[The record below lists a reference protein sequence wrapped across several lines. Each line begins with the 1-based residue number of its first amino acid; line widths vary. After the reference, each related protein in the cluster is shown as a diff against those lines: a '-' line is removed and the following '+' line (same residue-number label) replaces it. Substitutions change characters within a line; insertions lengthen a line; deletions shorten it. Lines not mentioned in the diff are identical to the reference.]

1 MVCPFILGCRRL
13 VDFEF
18 YDRHCDGQEYHAC
31 WIYKEIR
38 GRRLKPSHWRE
49 FLESLLRDK
58 RLEEERDG

>member
-1 MVCPFILGCRRL
+1 MVCPFIRGCRRL

-31 WIYKEIR
+31 WIYKEIT
-38 GRRLKPSHWRE
+38 HWRE

-58 RLEEERDG
+58 RLEEERDGR